1 LFAHG
6 RTLSKDTGSQSQ
18 ISARADHSVLV
29 DSDVLLK
36 GNCDIYL
43 LLLDD
48 GERLDG
54 FQKVVSA
61 VADYGPSVDGAAT
74 RHLLLE
80 AVISLVKPAESVE
93 AEFDGWFVGHGYA
106 RVQLVPR
113 ITCDRLQEVIVDA
126 NESFAIKQTGEILKR
141 RHALSAKCELRRLR
155 SRWIPHSRDGRAI
168 PSQARASGA
177 CVTSRC
183 SPRKGRCALSCV
195 VTRRGVQ
202 KCHTR
207 KVQLNT
213 YRNNTDKRYSGYEV
227 LNISPSD
234 VFTGAEYNYA
244 QAAVAVSISGLEM
257 LQNSGEEAIID
268 LLEGRIENAEQTL
281 TNNVALDIY
290 SNGTADG
297 GRQIGG
303 LQLLVSATPS
313 SGIVGG
319 IDPSVWQFW
328 RNVFFSGLTTGGA
341 AVSTATIQTYMNRVY
356 LQLVRGADAPDL
368 IVADNNFY
376 RYYLESLQ
384 ALQRIGDED
393 LAELGFQT
401 LKYMNCDV
409 VLDGGF
415 GGGAPV
421 NTMFFL
427 NTKYLFFRPHQDR
440 NFAPLGDERFAVN
453 QDAMVKLVG
462 FAGNMTTSNRFLQGL
477 LAA

>member
-1 LFAHG
+1 MALPNPSTTVPEIVATTLRNRTGKLADNVTKNNALLYRLRARGRVKPVTGG
-6 RTLSKDTGSQSQ
+6 RT
-18 ISARADHSVLV
+18 I
-29 DSDVLLK
+29 
-36 GNCDIYL
+36 
-43 LLLDD
+43 
-48 GERLDG
+48 
-54 FQKVVSA
+54 
-61 VADYGPSVDGAAT
+61 
-74 RHLLLE
+74 
-80 AVISLVKPAESVE
+80 
-93 AEFDGWFVGHGYA
+93 
-106 RVQLVPR
+106 VQELNY
-113 ITCDRLQEVIVDA
+113 QE
-126 NESFAIKQTGEILKR
+126 NG
-141 RHALSAKCELRRLR
+141 
-155 SRWIPHSRDGRAI
+155 
-168 PSQARASGA
+168 
-177 CVTSRC
+177 
-183 SPRKGRCALSCV
+183 
-195 VTRRGVQ
+195 
-202 KCHTR
+202 
-207 KVQLNT
+207 T
-213 YRNNTDKRYSGYEV
+213 YKRYSGYET

-281 TNNVALDIY
+281 TNNVALDAY

-303 LQLLVSATPS
+303 IQLLISLTPS

-319 IDPSVWQFW
+319 IDPSVWAFW
-328 RNVFFSGLTTGGA
+328 RNVAFSGVTNGGA

-368 IVADNNFY
+368 IVADNNYY
-376 RYYLESLQ
+376 RFYLESMQ
-384 ALQRIGDED
+384 ALQRVQNEE

-421 NTMFFL
+421 NTMYFL
-427 NTKYLFFRPHQDR
+427 NTKYLFFRPHADR

-453 QDAMVKLVG
+453 QDAMVKLIG
-462 FAGNMTTSNRFLQGL
+462 FAGNLTCSNRFLQGV

>member
-1 LFAHG
+1 MALINPSATVTEIVTTTLRNRTGKLADNVTKNNALLYRLRARGRVKPVSGG
-6 RTLSKDTGSQSQ
+6 RT
-18 ISARADHSVLV
+18 I
-29 DSDVLLK
+29 
-36 GNCDIYL
+36 
-43 LLLDD
+43 
-48 GERLDG
+48 
-54 FQKVVSA
+54 
-61 VADYGPSVDGAAT
+61 
-74 RHLLLE
+74 
-80 AVISLVKPAESVE
+80 
-93 AEFDGWFVGHGYA
+93 
-106 RVQLVPR
+106 VQELNY
-113 ITCDRLQEVIVDA
+113 QE
-126 NESFAIKQTGEILKR
+126 NG
-141 RHALSAKCELRRLR
+141 
-155 SRWIPHSRDGRAI
+155 
-168 PSQARASGA
+168 
-177 CVTSRC
+177 
-183 SPRKGRCALSCV
+183 
-195 VTRRGVQ
+195 
-202 KCHTR
+202 
-207 KVQLNT
+207 T
-213 YRNNTDKRYSGYEV
+213 YKRYSGYEV

-281 TNNVALDIY
+281 TNNVALDVY

-303 LQLLVSATPS
+303 LQLLISTTPS

-319 IDPSVWQFW
+319 IDPSVWSFW
-328 RNVFFSGLTTGGA
+328 RNVYFSGVTTGGA
-341 AVSTATIQTYMNRVY
+341 AVSTATIQTYMNRTY

-376 RYYLESLQ
+376 RFYLESLQ

-393 LAELGFQT
+393 MAELGFQT
-401 LKYMNCDV
+401 LKYMNADV

-415 GGGAPV
+415 GGGAPTS
-421 NTMFFL
+421 TMFFL
-427 NTKYLFFRPHQDR
+427 NSKYLFFRPHQDR